1 MKKNK
6 KQEMNYL
13 DLIPEKDKNLEWYVD
28 EKEMVVLK
36 VENKGFYNRIA
47 QRFFHRPKYMNV
59 HLDAQGSY
67 IWPQIDG
74 KKTVEELAKLQKEH
88 FGEEAE
94 PLYERIIKYLQ
105 ILEGRHF
112 IQFNNYSDSG
122 KIS

>member
-112 IQFNNYSDSG
+112 IQFNNYSESG

>member
-6 KQEMNYL
+6 TQEINYL

-28 EKEMVVLK
+28 EKDLVVLK

-59 HLDAQGSY
+59 HLDTQGSY

-74 KKTVEELAKLQKEH
+74 KKTVEELAKLQKER

-112 IQFNNYSDSG
+112 IKFINL
-122 KIS
+122 K